1 MIRSLLTLLTLAA
14 MALAAVGST
23 GANFSAL
30 QQNGGNRYTAKAD
43 WVGPTVTMNDPGTPL
58 HGTIPVRATASDP
71 GTGVQWVTIQRSP
84 AGTGTWTSICTDA
97 TSPYECSLDTTAA
110 TPDGLYDFRA
120 TATDNSSNTSTSASV
135 TNRRIDNIG
144 PTGVTMADP
153 GTPISGTK
161 AFTGTATDAGSG
173 VASLTFQYKPS
184 SGGVW
189 LDACSDSSPPFG
201 CSADTTTIADG
212 AYDFQAVATDNAT
225 HVTASVVHT
234 NKRIDNA
241 APSATMNDP
250 GANLKGTVS
259 LTAAAADAGGIA
271 NVVIQRRPD
280 GGSTWTTICTASVV
294 VYTCSLDTQAGATPD
309 GLYDFQAIATDNAN
323 RSTTSNVVLAR
334 RIDNTAPASVT
345 ITNPGA
351 SVSGNKMLTGTG
363 TDGGSGIQT
372 IALQYSPTGA
382 GSWTTAC
389 SGTASP
395 TNCNFDTTTIA
406 DGVYDFRTLATDN
419 AGNQTA
425 SATAS
430 PNSRVDNFAPTVTM
444 NDPGAYLADTISFTA
459 TAADGGGIAN
469 VVIQR
474 RPSGGSTW
482 TTICTTAVSPYTCV
496 YNTSGA
502 GGLADG
508 NYDFQAIA
516 TDNAAR
522 VTTSSV
528 VLNRYVDNTNPGTAT
543 MTNPGTP
550 VMGIVTFA
558 GTAVDA
564 QSGIA
569 SATIQISTAGDNAWT
584 TACIDTTSPYSCT
597 YDTTQVAD
605 GLYDFRLVATDRA
618 GNFRNSA
625 KQGNKAIDNHAPTVT
640 MGDPGAWLSGTEV
653 LTATASD
660 GAGGSGITSVK
671 IQYKTTAGSTWIDVC
686 TDNATPFQCSLNT
699 TTLTTGTQY
708 DFRAIATD
716 AVAWSTTS
724 AVVGPRTV
732 DNVAPSLAFT
742 APAGP
747 LRGSVALTSTASD
760 TPSGIAS
767 VLYQYKLSSGSTWS
781 TACTGSTSPWS
792 CNWASTAVAENAYDL
807 RAIATDNA
815 GNQTTSAA
823 STNRVVDNDITPTG
837 TDVQT
842 TEGGGTAGKAQVND
856 TIRFTF
862 SEPIVPGSVL
872 SGWTGAS
879 GTAVV
884 VRIDDF
890 GSLDR
895 LSVWNGT
902 DAAITNL
909 TTDSASAG
917 VSLFGNYT
925 AGGVKFNGTM
935 TMSGTVVTVTLNSI
949 RSGSVPTGAV
959 TAQTM
964 QWVTSS
970 GVTDLAGNPV
980 VSQSVGESGGNA
992 DRDF

>member
-30 QQNGGNRYTAKAD
+30 QQNGANRYTAKAD
-43 WVGPTVTMNDPGTPL
+43 WVGPAVTMNDPGTPL
-58 HGTIPVRATASDP
+58 HGTTPLGATASDP

-84 AGTGTWTSICTDA
+84 AGADTWTTVCTDA
-97 TSPYECSLDTTAA
+97 TSPYDCSFDTAAA

-161 AFTGTATDAGSG
+161 ALSGTASDAGSG
-173 VASLTFQYKPS
+173 IASLSFQYRPS

-189 LDACSDSSPPFG
+189 LEACSDTSSPYG
-201 CSADTTTIADG
+201 CSFDTTAIADG
-212 AYDFQAVATDNAT
+212 LYDFQAVATDNAT
-225 HVTASVVHT
+225 HVTVSVVHT
-234 NKRIDNA
+234 N
-241 APSATMNDP
+241 
-250 GANLKGTVS
+250 
-259 LTAAAADAGGIA
+259 
-271 NVVIQRRPD
+271 
-280 GGSTWTTICTASVV
+280 
-294 VYTCSLDTQAGATPD
+294 
-309 GLYDFQAIATDNAN
+309 
-323 RSTTSNVVLAR
+323 R
-334 RIDNTAPASVT
+334 RIDNV
-345 ITNPGA
+345 
-351 SVSGNKMLTGTG
+351 
-363 TDGGSGIQT
+363 
-372 IALQYSPTGA
+372 
-382 GSWTTAC
+382 
-389 SGTASP
+389 
-395 TNCNFDTTTIA
+395 
-406 DGVYDFRTLATDN
+406 
-419 AGNQTA
+419 
-425 SATAS
+425 
-430 PNSRVDNFAPTVTM
+430 APTVTM
-444 NDPGAYLADTISFTA
+444 NDPGPYLAGTVSFTA
-459 TAADGGGIAN
+459 SAADDGGIAS

-474 RPSGGSTW
+474 RPSGTSTW
-482 TTICTTAVSPYTCV
+482 TTICTATVSPYTCV
-496 YNTSGA
+496 YATKGA

-522 VTTSSV
+522 VTTSSA

-550 VMGIVTFA
+550 LTGAVTLA

-584 TACIDTTSPYSCT
+584 TACVDTTSPYSCT

-605 GLYDFRLVATDRA
+605 GAYDFRLVATDHA
-618 GNFRNSA
+618 GNVRNSG
-625 KQGNKAIDNHAPTVT
+625 KQGNKDIDNHAPTVT
-640 MGDPGAWLSGTEV
+640 MGDPGTWLAGTEV

-660 GAGGSGITSVK
+660 GAGSGVASVK

-686 TDNATPFQCSLNT
+686 TDSATPFQCSLDT

-708 DFRAIATD
+708 DLRAIATD
-716 AVAWSTTS
+716 AAAWSTTS

-742 APAGP
+742 APAGF
-747 LRGSVALTSTASD
+747 LRGSVAFTSTVSD

-767 VLYQYKLSSGSTWS
+767 VVYQYKLSSGSTWS

-792 CNWASTAVAENAYDL
+792 CNWASTGVAENAYDL
-807 RAIATDNA
+807 RAIATDTA

-823 STNRVVDNDITPTG
+823 STNHIVDNDNTPTG

-862 SEPIVPGSVL
+862 SEPVLPGSIL

-890 GSLDR
+890 ASLDR
-895 LSVWNGT
+895 LSVWDGT

-925 AGGVKFNGTM
+925 VGGVKFNGTM

-949 RSGSVPTGAV
+949 RSGTVPAGAV

-964 QWVTSS
+964 QWVTST

-980 VSQSVGESGGNA
+980 VSQSVGESGGTA